1 MNSANVI
8 GRIPKVDP
16 DAGRAQLILGL
27 LPSLNQFL
35 LNAVSPVILPGLKEL
50 AAASMGEFE
59 PGQIM
64 FDILYGQ
71 KQIHLGYADRTGI
84 QPEQFQETF
93 AKKLQE
99 PAKDFVGFSVIEPL
113 RNAGFHIFAVY
124 IVPEFRG
131 SNMMK
136 NGLEYLEAE
145 AKKMGSPYISLS
157 TAHGNGIAFSTLGYV
172 ETTSNYRKQLSKE

>member
-1 MNSANVI
+1 MNSSNVV

-16 DAGRAQLILGL
+16 DAGRVQLILGL
-27 LPSLNQFL
+27 LPCQNQYL
-35 LNAVSPVILPGLKEL
+35 LNAVAPIILPGIKDL
-50 AAASMGEFE
+50 AAASMGEFT
-59 PGQIM
+59 PYQVM
-64 FDILYGQ
+64 NDILYGS
-71 KQIHLGYADRTGI
+71 KQLHLGYADRTGI

-124 IVPEFRG
+124 IMPEYRE
-131 SNMMK
+131 SNMMQ
-136 NGLEYLEAE
+136 NGLAYLEAE
-145 AKKMGSPYISLS
+145 AKKMGSPFISLCTRHDAS
-157 TAHGNGIAFSTLGYV
+157 GAFARMGYV